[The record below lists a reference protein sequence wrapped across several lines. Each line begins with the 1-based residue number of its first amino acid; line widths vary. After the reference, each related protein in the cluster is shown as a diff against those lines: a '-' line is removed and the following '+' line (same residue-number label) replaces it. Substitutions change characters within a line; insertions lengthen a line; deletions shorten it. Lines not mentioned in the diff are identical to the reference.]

1 MASRVACSPEPQL
14 KTLPDR
20 LSGVKNLRSLLRR
33 HEEGEAPEEPRA
45 HEQCLSCGADLEGSR
60 SYERFRVCHSCGFH
74 FHLSAEERLAT
85 LLDIGSFH
93 EDDRGVTAID
103 PLSFQGRQ
111 SYRSRVI
118 QAQRRTGL
126 TEAALTGTGTI
137 HGRDIV
143 IGVIDFSFLGGS
155 IGVAAGER
163 LARAFEKATARRV
176 PVVLVCSTSGTRM
189 QEGLLALMQAP
200 RIAAAVRRHDRSGL
214 PYIAV
219 LTDPTTG
226 SSYTGFVNLADIILA
241 EPNALVGYAALRS
254 LQEATSQ
261 DLPRDAH
268 TSEAHLRHGLIDAII
283 PRHQLRDSLAQLLD
297 LLANSFRLT
306 AQKGPRES
314 HIAHSERSA
323 WQQVQISRHAMRPT
337 TAELIAR
344 MTTSFVELHGDRSGV
359 DDPAVITG
367 IGSIGGEA
375 VMFAGQV
382 RQHER
387 AGNGGWISAAGFRKA
402 TRAMNLAGKFRL
414 PLVTLVDTPGALPS
428 LANEEAGLGHAVA
441 QCMATMLEV
450 PVPTIAVI
458 TGEGNSEAAVAMAV
472 ADRVLMMDN
481 AVYEV
486 VRPEDAAAILSGG
499 VEGAGEIAERLRLT
513 SHDCLRLGIVDHTV
527 PEPGEGAHTDHSE
540 AALLL
545 RRSILRELA
554 RAQRENGKRRVE
566 RRYARYRQIGS
577 TRSWVRG
584 RIERRMAHLQDR
596 IGGMVD
602 RMRGRTMRRR
612 FDFGDETDI
621 PV

>member
-1 MASRVACSPEPQL
+1 
-14 KTLPDR
+14 
-20 LSGVKNLRSLLRR
+20 VKNLRTLLRR
-33 HEEGEAPEEPRA
+33 HEEAEAPELERV

-60 SYERFRVCHSCGFH
+60 SYERFRVCHACGFH

-103 PLSFQGRQ
+103 PLSFHGRQ

-126 TEAALTGTGTI
+126 TEAVLTGTGAI

-163 LARAFEKATARRV
+163 LARAFEKATSRRA
-176 PVVLVCSTSGTRM
+176 PMVLICSTSGTRM

-226 SSYTGFVNLADIILA
+226 SAYTSFVNLADVILA

-254 LQEATSQ
+254 LQEATAA
-261 DLPRDAH
+261 DLPGDAH
-268 TSEAHLRHGLIDAII
+268 TSEAHLKHGLIDAVVA
-283 PRHQLRDSLAQLLD
+283 RHQLRDSLAQLLD
-297 LLANSFRLT
+297 LLANSYRLT
-306 AQKGPRES
+306 AQKGPSES
-314 HIAHSERSA
+314 HVAHSERSA
-323 WQQVQISRHAMRPT
+323 WQQVQLSRHEMRPT

-359 DDPAVITG
+359 DDPAIITG
-367 IGSIGGEA
+367 VGSLGGEA
-375 VMFAGQV
+375 VMFVGQV

-387 AGNGGWISAAGFRKA
+387 GTHDGWITAAGFRKA
-402 TRAMNLAGKFRL
+402 TRAMTLAEKFKL
-414 PLVTLVDTPGALPS
+414 PLVTLVDTAGALPS
-428 LANEEAGLGHAVA
+428 LENEEAGLGHAAA

-450 PVPTIAVI
+450 PVPTVAVI
-458 TGEGNSEAAVAMAV
+458 TGEGNSEAAVALAV
-472 ADRVLMMDN
+472 ADRVLMLDN

-499 VEGAGEIAERLRLT
+499 ADQAGEIAERLRLT
-513 SHDCLRLGIVDHTV
+513 SHDCLRLGIIDHTV
-527 PEPGEGAHTDHSE
+527 PEPGDGAHTDHAE
-540 AALLL
+540 AAMLL

-554 RAQRENGKRRVE
+554 RTQREKGKRRVE

-584 RIERRMAHLQDR
+584 RLERRLAHLQDR
-596 IGGMVD
+596 IGAMAD
-602 RMRGRTMRRR
+602 RLRGKTLRRR
-612 FDFGDETDI
+612 LDFGDDTDI
-621 PV
+621 AV

>member
-1 MASRVACSPEPQL
+1 MASRAACSPGPQL

-33 HEEGEAPEEPRA
+33 HDEGEAPEEPRA

-163 LARAFEKATARRV
+163 LARAFEKATSRRV

-268 TSEAHLRHGLIDAII
+268 TSEAHLRRGLIDAVV

-306 AQKGPRES
+306 AQKSPRES
-314 HIAHSERSA
+314 HIAHSQRSA

-344 MTTSFVELHGDRSGV
+344 MTTSFVELHGDRSGE

-367 IGSIGGEA
+367 LGSLGGEA
-375 VMFAGQV
+375 VMFVGQV
-382 RQHER
+382 REHEP
-387 AGNGGWISAAGFRKA
+387 GNNGGWITAAGFRKA

-414 PLVTLVDTPGALPS
+414 PLVTLVDTAGALPS

-499 VEGAGEIAERLRLT
+499 TEQAGEIAERLRLT

-527 PEPGEGAHTDHSE
+527 PEPGEGAHTDHGE
-540 AALLL
+540 AAMLL

-554 RAQRENGKRRVE
+554 RTQREKSKRRVE

-584 RIERRMAHLQDR
+584 RIERRLAHLQDR
-596 IGGMVD
+596 AGGMID
-602 RMRGRTMRRR
+602 RIRGRAIRRR
-612 FDFGDETDI
+612 FDFGDERDI